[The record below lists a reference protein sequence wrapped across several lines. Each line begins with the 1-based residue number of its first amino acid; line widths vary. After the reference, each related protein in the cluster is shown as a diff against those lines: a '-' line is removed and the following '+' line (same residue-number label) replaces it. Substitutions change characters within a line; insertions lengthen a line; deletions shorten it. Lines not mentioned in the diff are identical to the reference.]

1 MPNREPFLRAM
12 RSLVECYQAF
22 EQYSSEHVRSL
33 KLTPAQFDIVATLG
47 NTPGMNFKE
56 LGERTLITKGTLT
69 GVIDRMEKRGLVLRK
84 KCDKDARVTYVCL
97 TPAGERAFARVFPQH
112 VQHLKQVFSRISP
125 RELESLRS
133 GLERLRGEFQRGS
146 EELER
151 AA

>member
-1 MPNREPFLRAM
+1 MPHPEAFLRTM

-22 EQYSSEHVRSL
+22 EQYSSEHVRGL

-69 GVIDRMEKRGLVLRK
+69 GVVDRLERRGLVSRK
-84 KCDKDARVTYVCL
+84 KCERDARVTYVCL
-97 TPAGERAFARVFPQH
+97 TAAGERTFARVFPQH
-112 VQHLKQVFSRISP
+112 VQYLKQVFSRISP
-125 RELESLRS
+125 RELESLRT
-133 GLERLRGEFQRGS
+133 GLERLRGEFQRGAD
-146 EELER
+146 ELER